1 MDRNFSSL
9 SPSFSKLSLLSHRW
23 CVADG
28 QPSSA
33 YQMQM
38 QMAQPRNST
47 QQWSLMAVVPPL
59 RTVVSNTIVATGA

>member
-23 CVADG
+23 RVADG

-33 YQMQM
+33 YQM

-47 QQWSLMAVVPPL
+47 QQWSSMAVVPPL